1 MQIRRVTSHDDVM
14 AAAHLFDDPPKA
26 DATRAFLADD
36 RHHLLIAYVG
46 DEPAGFVSGVET
58 THPDKGTEMF
68 LYELGVDEAFQRRGI
83 GTALVEALLA
93 LARQRGCHGA
103 FTATEPDNTAA
114 LATYARTRADT
125 AATVSLSWTF

>member
-1 MQIRRVTSHDDVM
+1 MQIRRVTAYDDVM
-14 AAAHLFDDPPKA
+14 AAAHLFDDPPTA
-26 DATRAFLADD
+26 DATRAFLADE
-36 RHHLLIAYVG
+36 RHHLLIAYVD

-68 LYELGVDEAFQRRGI
+68 LYELGVDDAHQRRGI

-93 LARQRGCHGA
+93 LARERGCFGA

-114 LATYARTRADT
+114 LATYARTRAD
-125 AATVSLSWTF
+125 AEATVSLSWTF